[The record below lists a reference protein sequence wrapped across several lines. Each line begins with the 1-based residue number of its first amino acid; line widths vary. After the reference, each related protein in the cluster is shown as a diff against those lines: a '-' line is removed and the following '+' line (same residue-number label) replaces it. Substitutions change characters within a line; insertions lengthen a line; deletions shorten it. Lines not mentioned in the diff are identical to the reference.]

1 MVAKLLWASL
11 RTRPDILLALSFL
24 TSRVQH
30 PDEDDWKKLIRLL
43 TYVKCT
49 SQLKLR
55 LCAEQTN
62 IIKWWVDASFGTRDD
77 YKSQTGAYMSLGKGS
92 MFSWSKKQKLNTTS
106 STEAELVGVHDL
118 MPQIIWTRYFLNGQG
133 CNVTDNVVFQ
143 DNQSAMLL
151 EKNGMKSSSKRTRHI
166 NLRYFFV
173 KDRASGESPEIDIQY
188 CPTDSMIG
196 DFMTKPLQGQK
207 FLEMRAVIMNEIEV
221 E

>member
-1 MVAKLLWASL
+1 M
-11 RTRPDILLALSFL
+11 
-24 TSRVQH
+24 
-30 PDEDDWKKLIRLL
+30 
-43 TYVKCT
+43 
-49 SQLKLR
+49 
-55 LCAEQTN
+55 
-62 IIKWWVDASFGTRDD
+62 DA
-77 YKSQTGAYMSLGKGS
+77 
-92 MFSWSKKQKLNTTS
+92 
-106 STEAELVGVHDL
+106 
-118 MPQIIWTRYFLNGQG
+118 IFLNGQG

-207 FLEMRAVIMNEIEV
+207 FLGMRAVIMNEIKV